1 MNELFTNPRLF
12 LALLLG
18 VLLTFSTPTIYA
30 QCSYNAAES
39 TTVNGSCSP
48 TCSSQ
53 TTAGS
58 NGVGSGAYR
67 FYSGTWT
74 TGTWY
79 QFDLSNG
86 PGNLNCAQAAFANSS
101 SGVISG
107 WVNILT
113 TNGYLQAPSGSAYVL
128 VETGRSGNW
137 NGTSAQ
143 LTYQAAQ
150 PANPV
155 WSSPTTSACV
165 GTAYAYTVGAV
176 SQATSYN
183 CTLTSN
189 SGNVT
194 SNMSSSTTSPT
205 QNITFGLSSGT
216 TGTVAVSISATNN
229 GTCTSSVVATGTIT
243 VTKTPTATI
252 GYTGS
257 PWCAS
262 LTSESP
268 TTLTGTGA
276 YTTGVTW
283 TTTPSTGLTIN
294 SSGVINPSTST
305 STVTGSTYTVNYNIA
320 AAGGCSA
327 VLATA
332 SVTVVA
338 MPTAY
343 TIGGGGGGCSGLLG
357 NSITLS
363 NSQTGVNYQLNNT
376 STGLVGSTQG
386 GTTGSGLSF
395 PGATSGTFNIIGK
408 TALGGCSVTTAGT
421 VTSTVITPTV
431 INTAPASIT
440 SGSVIMNGTD

>member
-1 MNELFTNPRLF
+1 MNKLFTNLRLP

-18 VLLTFSTPTIYA
+18 VIFTISTHTLRA
-30 QCSYNAAES
+30 QCTLTGSES
-39 TTVNGSCSP
+39 PITIGVAPS
-48 TCSSQ
+48 CSSQ
-53 TTAGS
+53 ATAGA
-58 NGVGSGAYR
+58 NGIGGGSYR
-67 FYSGTWT
+67 YYSGTWT

-79 QFDLSNG
+79 SFSVSNA
-86 PGNLNCAQAAFANSS
+86 PGNINCAQAIFVNSS
-101 SGVISG
+101 LGGISG
-107 WVNILT
+107 WANVNAT
-113 TNGYLQAPSGSAYVL
+113 TGYLQAPAGSYAVL
-128 VETGRSGNW
+128 IETGRSSTW

-143 LTYQAAQ
+143 LTYQAVQ

-155 WSSPTTSACV
+155 WSSPTTAACA
-165 GTAYAYTVGAV
+165 GTVYAYTVGAV
-176 SQATSYN
+176 SYATSYN
-183 CTLTSN
+183 WTVTSN

-194 SNMSSSTTSPT
+194 SNMSASTTSPT

-229 GTCTSSVVATGTIT
+229 GTCTSTVVATGTIT
-243 VTKTPTATI
+243 VTAAPTATI
-252 GYTGS
+252 AYTGS

-262 LTSESP
+262 ISSESP

-305 STVTGSTYTVNYNIA
+305 SIVTGSTYTVNYNIA
-320 AAGGCSA
+320 AAGGCAA
-327 VLATA
+327 VVATA

-343 TIGGGGGGCSGLLG
+343 ATGGGGGGCSGLSG
-357 NSITLS
+357 NGITLS
-363 NSQTGVNYQLNNT
+363 GSQSGVNYQLNNT
-376 STGLVGSTQG
+376 TTGLVGSTQG
-386 GTTGSGLSF
+386 GSGSLLTF

-408 TALGGCSVTTAGT
+408 TALGGCSTTSTGT

-431 INTAPASIT
+431 TNTAPGTPNS
-440 SGSVIMNGTD
+440 SSVIMNGTD